1 MGGNSRGG
9 ISLATLLKESL
20 IASARSGS
28 LKKDPS
34 MEIHE
39 SGVGF
44 DRPDINLMLLHHL
57 FGLVSCIKGFGL
69 RVGMSTKLS
78 KNKGQIVK
86 LFFFLNCRSQ
96 EVTRG
101 MPKILYSL
109 EDYL

>member
-20 IASARSGS
+20 IASARSVS

-39 SGVGF
+39 S
-44 DRPDINLMLLHHL
+44 DINLMLLHHL

-86 LFFFLNCRSQ
+86 LFFF
-96 EVTRG
+96 EIAGV
-101 MPKILYSL
+101 KK
-109 EDYL
+109 